1 MNRNFLFL
9 LSGMLFV
16 CLPVA
21 RTAESTPASAFA
33 TRAKQTRERLEILF
47 RHRDEAPVSS
57 NPSQNPFRTP
67 NDASATTDEN
77 TTQPTE
83 SPKTI
88 APTSEEALLKA
99 AVATLKIS
107 GTVVVSD
114 QINVSINQET
124 YREGSVITARVQGIP
139 VYLRIRRITNNGVTF
154 VLNQLELVQPF

>member
-1 MNRNFLFL
+1 MNRNFLLL
-9 LSGMLFV
+9 LSGMLFADPF
-16 CLPVA
+16 LA
-21 RTAESTPASAFA
+21 HAAESTPASAFA
-33 TRAKQTRERLEILF
+33 ARAKQTSERLEILF
-47 RHRDEAPVSS
+47 RHRDEAPVSFS
-57 NPSQNPFRTP
+57 PSQNPFRTP
-67 NDASATTDEN
+67 NDAPAATDDSTI
-77 TTQPTE
+77 QPTE
-83 SPKTI
+83 STKDT

-124 YREGSVITARVQGIP
+124 YREGSVIIARVQGIP

>member
-1 MNRNFLFL
+1 
-9 LSGMLFV
+9 
-16 CLPVA
+16 
-21 RTAESTPASAFA
+21 
-33 TRAKQTRERLEILF
+33 
-47 RHRDEAPVSS
+47 
-57 NPSQNPFRTP
+57 
-67 NDASATTDEN
+67 
-77 TTQPTE
+77 
-83 SPKTI
+83 
-88 APTSEEALLKA
+88 LLKA